1 MQHTLLT
8 GSPLEV
14 LPPLKGKSVEHW
26 VIRRWFHKMKLL
38 QRLNGYGG
46 VNTVDTLKIQS
57 TLLWKQERK
66 VIMSGYA
73 LATKTYMIIH
83 VSSDLQKANCKIV
96 CCEKALKPIT
106 PSWCFE
112 HQWQREKNFGMGKV
126 NWMTTIGNSHTSQK
140 RCQRL
145 NDDWCLN
152 SVQMLKV
159 QSSLQGNLK
168 GYTDGWS

>member
-1 MQHTLLT
+1 M
-8 GSPLEV
+8 S
-14 LPPLKGKSVEHW
+14 
-26 VIRRWFHKMKLL
+26 
-38 QRLNGYGG
+38 GG
-46 VNTVDTLKIQS
+46 IKIQAAQRYIRNYYIPS
-57 TLLWKQERK
+57 NLPR
-66 VIMSGYA
+66 
-73 LATKTYMIIH
+73 
-83 VSSDLQKANCKIV
+83 ANCKIV

-145 NDDWCLN
+145 NDDWYLN
-152 SVQMLKV
+152 NVQMLKV

-168 GYTDGWS
+168 GYTDGWSSLFQLDCLYPRHSILLCFELCYFLLVHN

>member
-1 MQHTLLT
+1 MSRIDNATLQLTLT
-8 GSPLEV
+8 GQAVTGGRSCKVRVFAVNYNV
-14 LPPLKGKSVEHW
+14 L
-26 VIRRWFHKMKLL
+26 R
-38 QRLNGYGG
+38 
-46 VNTVDTLKIQS
+46 
-57 TLLWKQERK
+57 
-66 VIMSGYA
+66 IMSGYA
-73 LATKTYMIIH
+73 LATKTYMRIH

-106 PSWCFE
+106 PSWCFT

-145 NDDWCLN
+145 NDDCYLKQ
-152 SVQMLKV
+152 VQMLKV